1 VSFVGVFLL
10 ASMLSGCGAPEEP
23 TAPLARAPAP
33 GRPISMM
40 ALHATG
46 GVPVGWRFTLPPGD
60 PTRGRAAFVALGC
73 NECHRVTPNDQP
85 TGPGPALDGM
95 GAHHSAEY
103 FAESILNPDAVAVS
117 GPGWLDANG
126 RSAMP
131 VYPDMTLAQLADL
144 VAYVKSLDD
153 GSHPMTPEAAP
164 VRSDLPAPPPTDA
177 TRFLLQRYD
186 IVPGRLADFEA
197 WWASEGR
204 AGFLAVDGVVALDT
218 FVDRARNDAQVTT
231 VVSFRD
237 QAALDRFA
245 SDAAHQALGERF
257 DAFVGPHGHQVFT
270 VHPVHRVPSLSTP

>member
-1 VSFVGVFLL
+1 VWILG
-10 ASMLSGCGAPEEP
+10 GCRAPDEP

-60 PTRGRAAFVALGC
+60 ATRGRTAFVALGC
-73 NECHRVTPNDQP
+73 NECHSVTPEDKP

-103 FAESILNPDAVAVS
+103 FAESIVNPDAVAVS

-131 VYPDMTLAQLADL
+131 VYPDLTLAQLADL

-153 GSHPMTPEAAP
+153 GGHHPMTPDAP
-164 VRSDLPAPPPTDA
+164 PARSDLPVSPASDG

-186 IVPGRLADFEA
+186 VVPGRLADFEA
-197 WWASEGR
+197 WWANEGR
-204 AGFLAVDGVVALDT
+204 AAFLAVDGVLALDT
-218 FVDRARNDAQVTT
+218 FVDRGRNDGQLTT
-231 VVSFRD
+231 VVTFRD

-245 SDAAHQALGERF
+245 TDPAHQALGERF

-270 VHPVHRVPSLSTP
+270 VPPFHRVPTLSTP